1 MWLVSWL
8 SMATVARLVLLLM
21 LYTPLALSHSTAHV
35 CPSTS
40 ASYAQEQQRGH
51 EIMASSAEFNV
62 ITKTIVLNQGTEDEA
77 RANIRQYFQDT
88 FDLDSSLFS
97 HITPSALWSRAD
109 PLRHPVLWYAAHT
122 ASFYI
127 NKLRVSQ
134 ALNQPLSAHFE
145 SLFAV
150 GVDEMSWD
158 DKLADR
164 NDWPPPRDIFAY
176 REEVRAMVLDI
187 IDSQPLPLPIEWNS
201 LFYAVLMGIEH
212 ERIHIET
219 SSVLIRQLPIESVR
233 PNNDSE
239 PVTPWDNICKAGKF
253 SASPPVH
260 TEDDR
265 PLNELVAVA
274 GKYVSYG
281 RQIDDFSGELAVF
294 GWDNEFGEMSIAV
307 PDFAASK
314 YLVSNEEYF
323 EFVLDGGYANNE
335 WWTREGWEWVRST
348 DTSQPKFWVVRDNE
362 YFLRN
367 MLIEVPMPWDW
378 PAITNQ
384 LEAEA
389 FTRWKSSKL
398 NATIRLLTEDE
409 WHVLRQLGEYG
420 SLEQPNWQ
428 LAPGNINLEFYA
440 SESPVDMFAWGNT
453 SFFDIIG
460 NVWQHTLTP
469 SYPFDG
475 FQVHAIYDD
484 FSAPCFGADHNLIKG
499 GSWVSTGNEAIA
511 RSRYQFR
518 RHFFQHAGIR
528 YVESTRDLQYLS
540 HLAERNPYDDDEQI
554 ARMTHSHY
562 AMSVDAALFGVENWP
577 RRVAQLAINAM
588 DSLDVR
594 FEKAL
599 DVGCAAGRS
608 AFELATRFSSVSAV
622 DFTVRLLGVGYRM
635 QENGAVEWVMKEQGE
650 KERAHR
656 TEAKD
661 LGLDSATLQRVSF
674 VQADAQ
680 NLPPPNGGQ
689 LADDYDLVLA
699 ANLLSKLSNPR
710 LFLEGISMYCREG
723 ALLVVCDAYD
733 WDTEHTPRAN
743 WIGGRKD
750 EESAEEAVK
759 ALLVESGHW
768 RWSEEKEV
776 EQVVRLSKRT
786 FTHTQAHC
794 MLLRRV

>member
-1 MWLVSWL
+1 
-8 SMATVARLVLLLM
+8 
-21 LYTPLALSHSTAHV
+21 
-35 CPSTS
+35 
-40 ASYAQEQQRGH
+40 
-51 EIMASSAEFNV
+51 MASAAEFNV

-77 RANIRQYFQDT
+77 RANIRQYFEDT

-97 HITPSALWSRAD
+97 HIKPSALWSRAD

-134 ALNQPLSAHFE
+134 ALSEPLSAHFE

-164 NDWPPPRDIFAY
+164 DDWPHPRDIFEY
-176 REEVRAMVLDI
+176 RENVRAMVLDI

-219 SSVLIRQLPIESVR
+219 SSVLIRQLPIDSVEAFS
-233 PNNDSE
+233 NGE
-239 PVTPWDNICKAGKF
+239 TPWDNICKAGKF
-253 SASPPVH
+253 SSTPPLN
-260 TEDDR
+260 TEDDH
-265 PLNELVAVA
+265 PLNELVPVQ

-307 PDFAASK
+307 PDFSASK
-314 YLVSNEEYF
+314 YVVSNEEYF
-323 EFVLDGGYANNE
+323 EFVLDGGYANDE
-335 WWTREGWEWVRST
+335 WWTREGWDWVTTT
-348 DTSQPKFWVVRDNE
+348 DTALPKFWVVRNGQ

-367 MLIEVPMPWDW
+367 MLSEVPMPWDW
-378 PAITNQ
+378 PVITNQ
-384 LEAEA
+384 LEAVA
-389 FTRWKSSKL
+389 FTRWKSARL
-398 NATIRLLTEDE
+398 NTTIRLLTEDE

-420 SLEQPNWQ
+420 SVEQPHWQ

-440 SESPVDMFAWGNT
+440 SEAPVDMFPWGNT
-453 SFFDIIG
+453 GFFDIIG

-469 SYPFDG
+469 QHPFEG

-484 FSAPCFGADHNLIKG
+484 FTVPCFGADHNIIKG

-528 YVESTRDLQYLS
+528 YVESDRDLEYLT
-540 HLAERNPYDDDEQI
+540 HLAERNPYDDDAQI

-562 AMSVDAALFGVENWP
+562 STDAETFGVENWP
-577 RRVAQLAINAM
+577 RRVAHLAIEKMDALGEDAKFDKAM
-588 DSLDVR
+588 
-594 FEKAL
+594 

-608 AFELATRFSSVSAV
+608 AFELATRFQSVVGV

-635 QENGAVEWVMKEQGE
+635 QENGGVEWTMREQGE
-650 KERAHR
+650 AEVAHR
-656 TEAKD
+656 TEAAQ
-661 LGLDSATLQRVSF
+661 LGLDLATLQRVSF
-674 VQADAQ
+674 LQADAQ
-680 NLPPPNGGQ
+680 NLPPANGTQ
-689 LADDYDLVLA
+689 LADDFDLVLA
-699 ANLLSKLSNPR
+699 ANLLSRISNPR
-710 LFLEGISMYCREG
+710 LFLESVHNYCREG
-723 ALLVVCDAYD
+723 ALLLVCDAYD
-733 WDTEHTPRAN
+733 WDTEYTPRAN
-743 WIGGRKD
+743 WIGARD
-750 EESAEEAVK
+750 EDGLSAEEAVK
-759 ALLVESGHW
+759 ALMVESGHW
-768 RWSEEKEV
+768 RWREEMEV
-776 EQVVRLSKRT
+776 QQVLKLSKRT
-786 FTHTQAHC
+786 FAHTNAHC
-794 MLLRRV
+794 MLLQRV